1 MIDPYLFENV
11 STLRAGVS
19 EFSLVDCISC
29 IVKEERNGCFNL
41 ELQYPLNGVNSDKI
55 VPNAII
61 MSEPRPSADPEPFRI
76 CEIEQTIEGVM
87 LVKANHIAYDL
98 IGSSYYGG
106 FYRTGIANA
115 IAMQSS
121 FTNNSWWTL
130 TTDLTDTTTEIG
142 VDNPITMW
150 EYLGRLVSLFGG
162 ELKYSWDHN
171 NNKLKVELLSA
182 RGVQKSTTIQYG
194 SNIIA
199 LDRVRNTNNSY
210 STVTAWW
217 WDGSSIAS
225 IVTGSVSTG
234 ITDPVRELLVDAKS
248 AFPAAPTVADLQA
261 VAQAYIDA
269 NGLSDGVQDELTV
282 DYVPLDITTEGASSE
297 RLDLCDTAT
306 VDASLIG
313 VTATAKCIETVYNPL
328 TGKYDSVKVGI
339 LQKTIIDTIASIP
352 SAPTAS
358 SNWKPSTGAV
368 LSSSPSGSS
377 LVSGSYVSKANI
389 TLSAG
394 TWVVT
399 FGCGFSTNST
409 GFRKIVLSDTQN
421 NSTNYQRGSN
431 ASVNATSGD
440 YTFMGNTAV
449 IVLKTNTTLY
459 LNCYQNSGS
468 SLTAYPYIKA
478 VKII

>member
-55 VPNAII
+55 VLNAII
-61 MSEPRPSADPEPFRI
+61 MSEPRPTANPEPFRI
-76 CEIEQTIEGVM
+76 CEIEQTIDGVM

-115 IAMQSS
+115 ISIQSS

-162 ELKYSWDHN
+162 ELKYSWNHN

-199 LDRVRNTNNSY
+199 LERVRNSNNSY
-210 STVTAWW
+210 SKVTAWW

-248 AFPAAPTVADLQA
+248 SFPTTPTSAELQA

-339 LQKTIIDTIASIP
+339 LQKTIIDTIARIP
-352 SAPTAS
+352 EAPTAS

-368 LSSSPSGSS
+368 TIVEPTSSSLTNASWVTKANVTLPAGTYMIEYGCAFSANNTGIRRCCLSSTQNSDAAYVRGAGDSKNAVQGTLTYTSGT
-377 LVSGSYVSKANI
+377 AII
-389 TLSAG
+389 TLS
-394 TWVVT
+394 
-399 FGCGFSTNST
+399 
-409 GFRKIVLSDTQN
+409 TQ
-421 NSTNYQRGSN
+421 R
-431 ASVNATSGD
+431 
-440 YTFMGNTAV
+440 
-449 IVLKTNTTLY
+449 TLY
-459 LNCYQNSGS
+459 MNARQNSGS
-468 SLTAYPYIKA
+468 SLTVYPWIRAVRIK
-478 VKII
+478 

>member
-1 MIDPYLFENV
+1 MNPYIYEDTSDLLYGLSQYSLIDV
-11 STLRAGVS
+11 
-19 EFSLVDCISC
+19 ISC
-29 IVKEERNGCFNL
+29 IVTEERNGRFDL
-41 ELQYPLNGVNSDKI
+41 ELQYPLNGVNSGKI

-61 MSEPRPSADPEPFRI
+61 MSEPRPTANPEPFRI
-76 CEIEQTIEGVM
+76 CEIEQTIDGVM

-199 LDRVRNTNNSY
+199 LDRIRNSNNSF
-210 STVTAWW
+210 SKVTAWW
-217 WDGSSIAS
+217 WDGASIAS
-225 IVTGSVSTG
+225 IITGSVSTG

-248 AFPAAPTVADLQA
+248 SFPAAPTSAELQS

-368 LSSSPSGSS
+368 TIVEPTSSSLANASWVTKANVTLPAGTYMIEYGCAFSANNTGIRRCCLSSTQNSDAAYVRGAGDSINAVQGTLTYTSGT
-377 LVSGSYVSKANI
+377 AII
-389 TLSAG
+389 TLS
-394 TWVVT
+394 
-399 FGCGFSTNST
+399 
-409 GFRKIVLSDTQN
+409 TQ
-421 NSTNYQRGSN
+421 R
-431 ASVNATSGD
+431 
-440 YTFMGNTAV
+440 
-449 IVLKTNTTLY
+449 TLY
-459 LNCYQNSGS
+459 MNARQNSGS
-468 SLTAYPYIKA
+468 SLTVYPWIRA
-478 VKII
+478 VRII

>member
-55 VPNAII
+55 VLNAII
-61 MSEPRPSADPEPFRI
+61 MSEPRPTANPEPFRI

-115 IAMQSS
+115 ISIQSS

-199 LDRVRNTNNSY
+199 LDRVRNSNNSY
-210 STVTAWW
+210 SKVTAWW

-248 AFPAAPTVADLQA
+248 AFPAAPTVSDLQA

-269 NGLSDGVQDELTV
+269 NGLSDGVHDELTV

-339 LQKTIIDTIASIP
+339 LQKTIIDTIANIP
-352 SAPTAS
+352 EAPTAS

-368 LSSSPSGSS
+368 TIVEPTSSS
-377 LVSGSYVSKANI
+377 LTNAAWVTKANVTLPAGTYMIEYGCAFSANNTGIRRCCLSPTQNSDAAYVRGAGDSKNAVQGTLTYTSGTAII
-389 TLSAG
+389 TLS
-394 TWVVT
+394 
-399 FGCGFSTNST
+399 
-409 GFRKIVLSDTQN
+409 TQ
-421 NSTNYQRGSN
+421 R
-431 ASVNATSGD
+431 
-440 YTFMGNTAV
+440 
-449 IVLKTNTTLY
+449 TLY
-459 LNCYQNSGS
+459 MNARQNSGS
-468 SLTAYPYIKA
+468 SLTVYPWIRAVRIK
-478 VKII
+478 

>member
-41 ELQYPLNGVNSDKI
+41 ELQYPLDGVNSDKI

-61 MSEPRPSADPEPFRI
+61 MAEPRPEADPEPFRI
-76 CEIEQTIEGVM
+76 NEIEQTIDGVM

-106 FYRTGIANA
+106 FYRTGITNA
-115 IAMQSS
+115 IAIQSS
-121 FTNNSWWTL
+121 FSNHSWWTL

-150 EYLGRLVSLFGG
+150 EYLGRLVSRFGG
-162 ELKYSWDHN
+162 ELKYSWDYVN
-171 NNKLKVELLSA
+171 QKLKVELLSA

-199 LDRVRNTNNSY
+199 LDRVRNSNNSY
-210 STVTAWW
+210 SKVTAWW

-234 ITDPVRELLVDAKS
+234 ISDPVRELLVDAKS
-248 AFPAAPTVADLQA
+248 SFPTAPTSAELQA

-352 SAPTAS
+352 EAPTAS

-368 LSSSPSGSS
+368 TIVEPTSSSLTNASWVTKANVTLDPGIYILAFGCSFGQNQTGRREIRLSSSQNVDTATVRGAGSS
-377 LVSGSYVSKANI
+377 INAATGS
-389 TLSAG
+389 
-394 TWVVT
+394 
-399 FGCGFSTNST
+399 
-409 GFRKIVLSDTQN
+409 
-421 NSTNYQRGSN
+421 
-431 ASVNATSGD
+431 
-440 YTFMGNTAV
+440 
-449 IVLKTNTTLY
+449 TTLLNCITILKINSQQTKY
-459 LNCYQNSGS
+459 LNCFQNSGS
-468 SLTAYPYIKA
+468 SLTVYPWIRA
-478 VKII
+478 IRIL

>member
-1 MIDPYLFENV
+1 MNPYIYEDTSDLLYGLSQYSLIDV
-11 STLRAGVS
+11 
-19 EFSLVDCISC
+19 ISC
-29 IVKEERNGCFNL
+29 IVTEERNGRFDL
-41 ELQYPLNGVNSDKI
+41 ELQYPLNGVNSDII

-61 MSEPRPSADPEPFRI
+61 MSEPRPTANPEPFRI

-98 IGSSYYGG
+98 IGSSYYAG

-130 TTDLTDTTTEIG
+130 TTDLTDTTTKIG

-269 NGLSDGVQDELTV
+269 NGLSDGVHDELTV
-282 DYVPLDITTEGASSE
+282 DYVPLEITTEGASSE

-352 SAPTAS
+352 EAPTAS

-368 LSSSPSGSS
+368 TIVEPTSSSLANASW
-377 LVSGSYVSKANI
+377 VTKANVTLPAGTYMIEYGCAFSANNTGIRRCGLSPTQNSDAAFVRGAGDSKNAVQGTLTYTSGTAII
-389 TLSAG
+389 TLS
-394 TWVVT
+394 
-399 FGCGFSTNST
+399 
-409 GFRKIVLSDTQN
+409 TQ
-421 NSTNYQRGSN
+421 R
-431 ASVNATSGD
+431 
-440 YTFMGNTAV
+440 
-449 IVLKTNTTLY
+449 TLY
-459 LNCYQNSGS
+459 MNARQDSGS
-468 SLTAYPYIKA
+468 SLTVYPWIRA
-478 VKII
+478 VRIN